1 MDIKASL
8 LSGLI
13 EVYTVHPINHAK
25 TLYQSGRP
33 IKNIFPNVFKG
44 VTIRAM
50 GIVPIRVV
58 FWNSME
64 YCNSNNYNGLL
75 TATITGGIQS
85 LLDYP
90 IEQIKTRKMIE
101 NTKWFRSFS
110 YPGVFSGFA
119 STSARNIA
127 FAYLFNE
134 ITKENELPDQIAGA
148 TGGLIAASLTQPLDV
163 LKTHYHNNN
172 TLKLPKLTLKNAF
185 KGGLFRNLECLCA
198 MSVGWTVYNF
208 WKKNNF

>member
-8 LSGLI
+8 VSGLI
-13 EVYTVHPINHAK
+13 EVYTVHPI
-25 TLYQSGRP
+25 
-33 IKNIFPNVFKG
+33 KNIFPNIFKG

-75 TATITGGIQS
+75 TAVITGSIQS

-90 IEQIKTRKMIE
+90 IEQIKTKKMID
-101 NTKWFRSFS
+101 NTKWYRSFA

-119 STSARNIA
+119 STSARIA

-134 ITKENELPDQIAGA
+134 VTRDNELPDQIAGA

-172 TLKLPKLTLKNAF
+172 TLKLPKLELKNAF